1 MHIIS
6 RIFTMG
12 SVKAEVLLSLP
23 YRNVHWDEEVVAAA
37 PRPLR
42 RA

>member
-12 SVKAEVLLSLP
+12 SVKAELGCPYLTEIYTGMKRWRQLLRTP
-23 YRNVHWDEEVVAAA
+23 
-37 PRPLR
+37 
-42 RA
+42 